1 MTQKT
6 NIRNLLLIGLVI
18 CSLIG
23 LPVHLMVHPASKL
36 QVFYVPVVS
45 SQASTIIVP
54 LLFLFRRTIHYGYV
68 LNGMTVIIGTV
79 TMAHY
84 SIHHFP
90 LPFLLTNILYKTL
103 IIDVLILGMKFCM
116 GKALFDLEMFG
127 SNLNAE
133 HRGIWY
139 RYPNMGWWWIHL
151 VTISIVYTA
160 GNLLWSGL

>member
-1 MTQKT
+1 MTQKN
-6 NIRNLLLIGLVI
+6 NIKYLLLTGLVL

-36 QVFYVPVVS
+36 EVFYVPVIS
-45 SQASTIIVP
+45 CLFGTIVVP
-54 LLFLFRRTIHYGYV
+54 LLFIFRRTIHYGYV

-79 TMAHY
+79 TMTHY
-84 SIHHFP
+84 SIHQFP
-90 LPFLLTNILYKTL
+90 LPFLFANILYKTL

-116 GKALFDLEMFG
+116 GKAVFDLEMFSG
-127 SNLNAE
+127 NLNSE

-151 VTISIVYTA
+151 VAIGIVYTA
-160 GNLLWSGL
+160 GHIIRRGV